1 MIHNLLVVNGAS
13 SAGFYDAVND
23 YEDGTDGLYALVL
36 NGTSYADHA
45 NVSFT
50 LSGLSH
56 RALRCE
62 EFIYTTYERED
73 DVGDA
78 MSFAFF
84 DVRYYSVLTAAL
96 NLCRTTF
103 VCVVLAL
110 GALLFSKDANTL
122 VLKPIERMVKKVR
135 EVSENPLRR
144 FEVNDGGD
152 AAGATQMETRLLEN
166 SIAKICG
173 LLAVGFGE
181 AGSAVIAENMKRG
194 GEIDPMI
201 PGKKVCAIFG
211 FCDIRQFT
219 DTTEVLQEGIM
230 EFVNTIGKI
239 VHMEVHLHGGS
250 ANKNIGDAFLLVWK
264 FPKDIT
270 LHDVEA
276 PHLTTKEKREQ
287 IAVVANNALASFV
300 VIMAGLRRSAK
311 LNTYRND
318 TRLNARLPNFEVKMG
333 FGLHV
338 GWAIEGAIGSEYKV
352 DASYLSPNV
361 NMSARLEAAT
371 KQFGVPLLL
380 SEDFVHICGERV
392 RAQCRQLDVVTV
404 KGSAFPMG
412 IYTYD
417 VNLDEVPQ
425 PGDDSTRD
433 PTAASVEL
441 ESNSF
446 QSYEDEF
453 EEHPDIVAL
462 RRGVTETFL
471 SEFKRGFDLYRAGE
485 WGDAAAVLRETAR
498 GFGGGERGDDRED
511 GPSLSLLRIFIL
523 SSALSCVQYHHIHKL
538 PRTSRARRPERGVVQ
553 LVRADAS
560 VESVVDETAHE
571 HGLVQVQRR
580 VPPLIREVHRLALAH
595 RALEHRRVRRRRR
608 LFRRVPLRHVDPRA
622 VVVRG
627 GDASVLAE
635 PERPLQ
641 RRRVRIEPRLRLGR
655 REPPPLPPHDA
666 LREPRPVDV

>member
-1 MIHNLLVVNGAS
+1 MLFCLPLFDIHTYPEWIGAAASLSEGGLKMIHNLLVVNGAS

-276 PHLTTKEKREQ
+276 PHLTTKEKRE
-287 IAVVANNALASFV
+287 
-300 VIMAGLRRSAK
+300 
-311 LNTYRND
+311 
-318 TRLNARLPNFEVKMG
+318 
-333 FGLHV
+333 
-338 GWAIEGAIGSEYKV
+338 
-352 DASYLSPNV
+352 
-361 NMSARLEAAT
+361 
-371 KQFGVPLLL
+371 
-380 SEDFVHICGERV
+380 
-392 RAQCRQLDVVTV
+392 
-404 KGSAFPMG
+404 
-412 IYTYD
+412 
-417 VNLDEVPQ
+417 
-425 PGDDSTRD
+425 
-433 PTAASVEL
+433 
-441 ESNSF
+441 
-446 QSYEDEF
+446 
-453 EEHPDIVAL
+453 
-462 RRGVTETFL
+462 
-471 SEFKRGFDLYRAGE
+471 
-485 WGDAAAVLRETAR
+485 
-498 GFGGGERGDDRED
+498 
-511 GPSLSLLRIFIL
+511 
-523 SSALSCVQYHHIHKL
+523 
-538 PRTSRARRPERGVVQ
+538 
-553 LVRADAS
+553 
-560 VESVVDETAHE
+560 
-571 HGLVQVQRR
+571 
-580 VPPLIREVHRLALAH
+580 
-595 RALEHRRVRRRRR
+595 
-608 LFRRVPLRHVDPRA
+608 
-622 VVVRG
+622 
-627 GDASVLAE
+627 
-635 PERPLQ
+635 
-641 RRRVRIEPRLRLGR
+641 
-655 REPPPLPPHDA
+655 
-666 LREPRPVDV
+666 

>member
-1 MIHNLLVVNGAS
+1 MLFCLPLFDIHTYPEWIGAAASLSEGGLKMIHNLLVVDGAS

-511 GPSLSLLRIFIL
+511 GPSLSLLRVME
-523 SSALSCVQYHHIHKL
+523 AHGCEA
-538 PRTSRARRPERGVVQ
+538 PRDWKGY
-553 LVRADAS
+553 
-560 VESVVDETAHE
+560 
-571 HGLVQVQRR
+571 
-580 VPPLIREVHRLALAH
+580 RELT
-595 RALEHRRVRRRRR
+595 EK
-608 LFRRVPLRHVDPRA
+608 
-622 VVVRG
+622 
-627 GDASVLAE
+627 
-635 PERPLQ
+635 
-641 RRRVRIEPRLRLGR
+641 
-655 REPPPLPPHDA
+655 
-666 LREPRPVDV
+666 